1 MGMNRTRKLV
11 VTGVVGAT
19 VALGVGGAALASG
32 GADSGDDG
40 DVTVTGS
47 QADRATRAALQI
59 TGGGHANWWNGTPRT
74 APPER
79 SRSPSATATPS
90 TYASTRATTWSWWRA
105 TRADSDVTGGEGQA
119 AMPHRG

>member
-11 VTGVVGAT
+11 VTSVVGAT
-19 VALGVGGAALASG
+19 VALGAGGAALASG

-59 TGGGHANWWNGTPRT
+59 TGGGQANSVERDSENG
-74 APPER
+74 
-79 SRSPSATATPS
+79 ATWEVEVTKRDGD
-90 TYASTRATTWSWWRA
+90 TVDVRLDEGYDLVVVEG
-105 TRADSDVTGGEGQA
+105 DSG
-119 AMPHRG
+119 R